1 MGAANGQGDRYVR
14 VQEVGA
20 RDGLQNEPQ
29 TVPADIKVDLIERL
43 ARAGLPAVE
52 AGAFVSPKWV
62 PQMADSEE
70 VFRRIERRDGVT
82 YPALTPNMRGFDR
95 AIAVGV
101 TEVGVF
107 AAASETFS
115 QRNTNCTIE
124 ESLER
129 FRPVCA
135 AAQEAGVKVQGYVST
150 VLGCPYEGEIDPGIV
165 ADLCG
170 RLHAMG
176 CYRVSLGDTVGVGTP
191 SKAAALIDRVGE
203 AVPLNAI
210 GIHFHDTYGQA
221 LANTLACLDRGV
233 RVADSS
239 VSGLGGCPYAP
250 GAAGNLATEDLI
262 YMLDGLGMETGVD
275 LDAVAEAG
283 AFITGWLGR
292 APASRVAQA
301 FAGKKAA

>member
-29 TVPADIKVDLIERL
+29 TVPADIKVDLIQRL

-170 RLHAMG
+170 RLYGTG

-191 SKAAALIDRVGE
+191 SKAAALIDRVAE

-292 APASRVAQA
+292 SPASRVAQA

>member
-1 MGAANGQGDRYVR
+1 MGAANGQADRYVR

-20 RDGLQNEPQ
+20 RDGLQNEPG
-29 TVPADIKVDLIERL
+29 TVPTDIKVDLIDRL

-82 YPALTPNMRGFDR
+82 YPALTPNMRGFER

-101 TEVGVF
+101 REVGVF

-115 QRNTNCTIE
+115 QRNTNCIIE

-129 FRPVCA
+129 FRSVCA
-135 AAQEAGVKVQGYVST
+135 AAQAAGVRVQGYVST
-150 VLGCPYEGEIDPGIV
+150 VLGCPYEGEIDPGVV

-191 SKAAALIDRVGE
+191 SKAAALVDRVAE

-275 LDAVAEAG
+275 LDAVAAAG

>member
-70 VFRRIERRDGVT
+70 VFRRIERREGVT

-170 RLHAMG
+170 RLDEMG

-191 SKAAALIDRVGE
+191 SKAAALIDRVAE

-233 RVADSS
+233 RVVDSS
-239 VSGLGGCPYAP
+239 VSGLGGCPFAP

>member
-29 TVPADIKVDLIERL
+29 TVPADIKVDLIQRL

-170 RLHAMG
+170 RLYGMG

-191 SKAAALIDRVGE
+191 SKAAALIDRVAE
-203 AVPLNAI
+203 AVPLDAI

>member
-1 MGAANGQGDRYVR
+1 MAAGNGQGDRRVR
-14 VQEVGA
+14 VQEVGP
-20 RDGLQNEPQ
+20 RDGLQNEPR
-29 TVPADIKVDLIERL
+29 TVPVGIKVDLIERL
-43 ARAGLPAVE
+43 AAAGLPAVE
-52 AGAFVSPKWV
+52 SGAFVSPKWV

-70 VFRRIERRDGVT
+70 VFRRIERREGVT
-82 YPALTPNMRGFDR
+82 YPALAPNMKGFER
-95 AIAVGV
+95 AVAVGV

-135 AAQEAGVKVQGYVST
+135 AAREAGVKVQGYVST
-150 VLGCPYEGEIDPGIV
+150 VLGCPYEGEIDPGTV

-170 RLHAMG
+170 RLYGIG
-176 CYRVSLGDTVGVGTP
+176 CYRISLGDTIGVGTP
-191 SKAAALIDRVGE
+191 AKAAALVDRVAE
-203 AVPLNAI
+203 AVPLDAL
-210 GIHFHDTYGQA
+210 GIHLHDTYGQA
-221 LANTLACLDRGV
+221 LANTLACLERGV
-233 RVADSS
+233 RTVDSS

-250 GAAGNLATEDLI
+250 GAAGNLATEDLV

-275 LDAVAEAG
+275 LDVVAEAG

-301 FAGKKAA
+301 FAGRKAA

>member
-29 TVPADIKVDLIERL
+29 TVPADIKVDLIQRL

-135 AAQEAGVKVQGYVST
+135 AAQEAGVEVQGYVST

-170 RLHAMG
+170 RLHEMG

-191 SKAAALIDRVGE
+191 SKAAALIDRVAE

>member
-1 MGAANGQGDRYVR
+1 
-14 VQEVGA
+14 
-20 RDGLQNEPQ
+20 
-29 TVPADIKVDLIERL
+29 
-43 ARAGLPAVE
+43 
-52 AGAFVSPKWV
+52 
-62 PQMADSEE
+62 MADSEE

-115 QRNTNCTIE
+115 KRNTNCTIE

-135 AAQEAGVKVQGYVST
+135 AAQEVGVRVQGYVST

-170 RLHAMG
+170 RLYAMG

-191 SKAAALIDRVGE
+191 SKAADLIDRVAE
-203 AVPLNAI
+203 TVPLDAI

-275 LDAVAEAG
+275 LDAVAETG

-301 FAGKKAA
+301 FAGKRAA

>member
-29 TVPADIKVDLIERL
+29 TVPADIKVDLIQRL

-170 RLHAMG
+170 RLYGMG

-191 SKAAALIDRVGE
+191 SKAAALIDRVAE
-203 AVPLNAI
+203 AVPLDAI

-221 LANTLACLDRGV
+221 LANTLACLERGV

-292 APASRVAQA
+292 SPASRVAQA

>member
-1 MGAANGQGDRYVR
+1 MGAANGQRDRYVR

-70 VFRRIERRDGVT
+70 VFRRIERREGVT

-95 AIAVGV
+95 ALAVGV

-170 RLHAMG
+170 RLDEMG

-191 SKAAALIDRVGE
+191 SKAAALIDRVAE

-233 RVADSS
+233 RVVDSS
-239 VSGLGGCPYAP
+239 VSGLGGCPFAP

>member
-1 MGAANGQGDRYVR
+1 MGAANGQADRYVR

-20 RDGLQNEPQ
+20 RDGLQNEPG
-29 TVPADIKVDLIERL
+29 TVPTDIKVDLIDRL
-43 ARAGLPAVE
+43 ARAALPAVE

-82 YPALTPNMRGFDR
+82 YPALTPNMRGFER

-101 TEVGVF
+101 REVGVF
-107 AAASETFS
+107 AAASETLS

-135 AAQEAGVKVQGYVST
+135 AAQAAGVRVQGYVST
-150 VLGCPYEGEIDPGIV
+150 VLGCPYEGEIDPGVV

-191 SKAAALIDRVGE
+191 SKAGALVDRVAE

-275 LDAVAEAG
+275 LDAVAAAG

>member
-70 VFRRIERRDGVT
+70 VFRRIERREGVT

-95 AIAVGV
+95 ALAVGV

-170 RLHAMG
+170 RLDEMG

-191 SKAAALIDRVGE
+191 SKAAALIDRVAE

>member
-1 MGAANGQGDRYVR
+1 MTAANGRNDRHVR

-20 RDGLQNEPQ
+20 RDGLQNEPR
-29 TVPADIKVDLIERL
+29 TVPAEIKVDLIERL
-43 ARAGLPAVE
+43 ANAGLPAVE

-70 VFRRIERRDGVT
+70 VFRRIERREGVT
-82 YPALTPNMRGFDR
+82 YPALTPNMKGFER
-95 AIAVGV
+95 ALAVGV

-115 QRNTNCTIE
+115 RRNTNCTIE

-135 AAQEAGVKVQGYVST
+135 AAAAAGVKVQGYVST
-150 VLGCPYEGEIDPGIV
+150 VLGCPYEGEIDPGTV
-165 ADLCG
+165 ADLSG
-170 RLHAMG
+170 RLFDMG
-176 CYRVSLGDTVGVGTP
+176 CYRVSLGDTIGVGTP
-191 SKAAALIDRVGE
+191 SKAAALIDRVAE
-203 AVPLNAI
+203 AVPLDAL
-210 GIHFHDTYGQA
+210 GIHLHDTYGQA
-221 LANTLACLDRGV
+221 LANTLACLERGV
-233 RVADSS
+233 RTVDSS

-250 GAAGNLATEDLI
+250 GAAGNLATEDLL
-262 YMLDGLGMETGVD
+262 YMLEGLGMETGVD

-292 APASRVAQA
+292 TPASRVAQA
-301 FAGKKAA
+301 FAGRKTA

>member
-70 VFRRIERRDGVT
+70 VFRRIERREGVT

-95 AIAVGV
+95 ALAVGV

-170 RLHAMG
+170 RLHGMG

-191 SKAAALIDRVGE
+191 SKAAALIDRVAE

-233 RVADSS
+233 RVVDSS
-239 VSGLGGCPYAP
+239 VSGLGGCPFAP

>member
-170 RLHAMG
+170 RLYGMG

-191 SKAAALIDRVGE
+191 SKAAALIDRVAE

-292 APASRVAQA
+292 SPASRVAQA

>member
-1 MGAANGQGDRYVR
+1 MTAANGGSDRHVR

-20 RDGLQNEPQ
+20 RDGLQNEPR
-29 TVPADIKVDLIERL
+29 TVPAEIKVDLIERL
-43 ARAGLPAVE
+43 AAAGLPAVE

-70 VFRRIERRDGVT
+70 VFRRIERREGVT
-82 YPALTPNMRGFDR
+82 YPALTPNMKGFER
-95 AIAVGV
+95 AAAVGV

-135 AAQEAGVKVQGYVST
+135 AAAAAGVKVQGYVSA

-165 ADLCG
+165 ADLSG
-170 RLHAMG
+170 RLLDMG
-176 CYRVSLGDTVGVGTP
+176 CYRISLGDTIGVGTP
-191 SKAAALIDRVGE
+191 SKAAALIDRVAE
-203 AVPLNAI
+203 TVPLDAL
-210 GIHFHDTYGQA
+210 GIHLHDTYGQA
-221 LANTLACLDRGV
+221 LANTLACLERGV
-233 RVADSS
+233 RTVDSS

-292 APASRVAQA
+292 TPASRVAQA
-301 FAGKKAA
+301 FAGRKAA

>member
-1 MGAANGQGDRYVR
+1 MAAGNGQGDRRVR
-14 VQEVGA
+14 VQEVGP
-20 RDGLQNEPQ
+20 RDGLQNEPR
-29 TVPADIKVDLIERL
+29 TVPVEIKVDLIGRL
-43 ARAGLPAVE
+43 AAAGLPAVE
-52 AGAFVSPKWV
+52 SGAFVSPKWV

-70 VFRRIERRDGVT
+70 VFRRIERREGVT
-82 YPALTPNMRGFDR
+82 YPALTPNMKGFER
-95 AIAVGV
+95 ALAVGV
-101 TEVGVF
+101 SEVGVF

-135 AAQEAGVKVQGYVST
+135 AAAAAGVRVQGYVST
-150 VLGCPYEGEIDPGIV
+150 VLGCPYEGAIDPGVV

-170 RLHAMG
+170 RLYKMG
-176 CYRVSLGDTVGVGTP
+176 CYRVSLGDTIGVGTP
-191 SKAAALIDRVGE
+191 AKAAALIDRVAE
-203 AVPLNAI
+203 AVPLDAL
-210 GIHFHDTYGQA
+210 GIHLHDTYGQA
-221 LANTLACLDRGV
+221 LANTLACLERGV
-233 RVADSS
+233 RTVDSS

-250 GAAGNLATEDLI
+250 GAAGNLATEDLV

-301 FAGKKAA
+301 FAGRKAA

>member
-170 RLHAMG
+170 LLYGMG

-191 SKAAALIDRVGE
+191 SKAAALIDRVAE

-275 LDAVAEAG
+275 LDAVAAAG

>member
-29 TVPADIKVDLIERL
+29 TVPADIKVDLIQRL

-170 RLHAMG
+170 RLYGMG

-191 SKAAALIDRVGE
+191 SKAAALIDRVAE

-275 LDAVAEAG
+275 LDAVAAAG

>member
-29 TVPADIKVDLIERL
+29 TVPADIKVDLIQRL

-70 VFRRIERRDGVT
+70 VFRRIERREGVT

-129 FRPVCA
+129 FRPVCT

-150 VLGCPYEGEIDPGIV
+150 VLGCPYEGEIDPGVV

-170 RLHAMG
+170 RLYGMG

-191 SKAAALIDRVGE
+191 SKAAALIDRVAE